1 MICFM
6 CKGGLK
12 PADTIAVDGARYHKS
27 CRTKNVSVGGTT
39 PIAKPSPE
47 ADLSL
52 ASTDDELSTEEKQK
66 RINNN
71 VIDELEEE

>member
-1 MICFM
+1 M

-52 ASTDDELSTEEKQK
+52 ASIDDEELSTEEKQE